1 MNLFQ
6 RLKRR
11 FGLPI
16 KIGQDDFG
24 NKYYEK
30 INFVILILRVFNNI
44 NNFSTRI

>member
-30 INFVILILRVFNNI
+30 INKDGKNFFFILSLEILLKE
-44 NNFSTRI
+44 